1 MDWLRVKREVIGVPT
16 IRCFDIAEMVLD
28 EATEQFSPIW
38 VVDEEKK
45 GALKQYCDALDI
57 LSEEF
62 NGQAFEVDVDEVK
75 MTISIKM
82 FCDEIEVCD
91 ETHLLYKLGKV
102 AKSMSFSYSKEDDTM
117 AVEFVFPS
125 IWKKSY

>member
-1 MDWLRVKREVIGVPT
+1 MDWLKVKGGDGVPT

-45 GALKQYCDALDI
+45 GTLKQYCDALDI

>member
-1 MDWLRVKREVIGVPT
+1 MPT

-28 EATEQFSPIW
+28 EATEQFAPIW

-45 GALKQYCDALDI
+45 GVLKQYCEMMDR
-57 LSEEF
+57 LSGEF
-62 NGQAFEVDVDEVK
+62 YGQAFEVEVEDTK

-82 FCDEIEVCD
+82 FCEEITVYD
-91 ETHLLYKLGKV
+91 KAHMFYMLGKK
-102 AKSMSFSYSKEDDTM
+102 AESISFSYSKEDNAV

>member
-1 MDWLRVKREVIGVPT
+1 MPE
-16 IRCFDIAEMVLD
+16 IRCFDITEMVLD

-45 GALKQYCDALDI
+45 KVLKQYCEALDI

-82 FCDEIEVCD
+82 FCEEITVYE
-91 ETHLLYKLGKV
+91 EPHLFYDLGGR
-102 AKSMSFSYSKEDDTM
+102 ALSMSFSYSEEDDTM

>member
-1 MDWLRVKREVIGVPT
+1 MPT

-28 EATEQFSPIW
+28 EATEQFAPIW

-45 GALKQYCDALDI
+45 GALKQYCEMMDR
-57 LSEEF
+57 LSDEF
-62 NGQAFEVDVDEVK
+62 YGQAFEVEVDDIK

-82 FCDEIEVCD
+82 FCEEITVYD
-91 ETHLLYKLGKV
+91 KVHMFYMLGKK
-102 AKSMSFSYSKEDDTM
+102 AKSISFSYSKEDNTV